1 MNWIFENLFLLLEIL
16 AVLFGIVYIIC
27 AAQNKLIAWPI
38 GIIGSLIS
46 IYIFWI
52 YANLYAEAILYSYYV
67 FAGFYGWFQWSKI
80 QHDSSNKGIIKI
92 DLIIHF
98 YVVIIGTILS
108 LGLYYLLTKLTKD
121 AARPLI
127 DSFTTIFSFIATY
140 MTAKKWIEN
149 WIYWILI
156 NIVSV
161 YLYFSRGL
169 EIYALLMLIN
179 AVIAAIAYYKW
190 KKIIANK

>member
-1 MNWIFENLFLLLEIL
+1 MNWISENLPIILEFL
-16 AVLFGIVYIIC
+16 AVLFGISYVIC
-27 AAQNKLIAWPI
+27 AAINKLIAWPL

-52 YANLYAEAILYSYYV
+52 YTNLYAEAILYFYYV
-67 FAGFYGWFQWSKI
+67 FAGLYGWFHWKKTQNNSL
-80 QHDSSNKGIIKI
+80 NKGIVKNN
-92 DLIIHF
+92 LIVHF
-98 YVVIIGTILS
+98 YVTIIGIALS
-108 LGLYYLLTKLTKD
+108 FGLYYLLNQFTND

-149 WIYWILI
+149 WLYWILI
-156 NIVSV
+156 NVVSV

-169 EIYALLMLIN
+169 EIYAFLMLIN
-179 AVIAAIAYYKW
+179 AVIAAFAYYKW
-190 KKIIANK
+190 KKILSNR

>member
-1 MNWIFENLFLLLEIL
+1 LEIL
-16 AVLFGIVYIIC
+16 AVLFGVVYVIC
-27 AAQNKLIAWPI
+27 AAQNKLIAWPL

-52 YANLYAEAILYSYYV
+52 YANLYAESILYSYYV
-67 FAGFYGWFQWSKI
+67 FAGFYGWFQWRKI
-80 QHDSSNKGIIKI
+80 QHNSSNKGIVKVN
-92 DLIIHF
+92 LIRHF
-98 YVVIIGTILS
+98 YIIIFGIILS
-108 LGLYYLLTKLTKD
+108 LALYYLLIKLTKD

-149 WIYWILI
+149 WLYWILI

-169 EIYALLMLIN
+169 EIYALLMFTN
-179 AVIAAIAYYKW
+179 AIIAAVAYYNW
-190 KKIIANK
+190 KKILTNN

>member
-1 MNWIFENLFLLLEIL
+1 VNWIFETSPLILEIL
-16 AVLFGIVYIIC
+16 AVLFGICYVIF
-27 AAQNKLIAWPI
+27 AAQNKLIAWPF
-38 GIIGSLIS
+38 GIISSLIS

-52 YANLYAEAILYSYYV
+52 YANLYAEAVLYSYYV
-67 FAGFYGWFQWSKI
+67 FAGIYGWFQWDKL
-80 QHDSSNKGIIKI
+80 QKNSSNKGIVNHN
-92 DLIIHF
+92 LIIHI
-98 YVVIIGTILS
+98 YIIIIGIVLS
-108 LGLYYLLTKLTKD
+108 IGLYYLLIKLTKE

-149 WIYWILI
+149 WLYWILI

-169 EIYALLMLIN
+169 EIYALLMLLN
-179 AVIAAIAYYKW
+179 AIIAAFAYFKW
-190 KKIIANK
+190 KKIIGKK